1 MKRKAVFL
9 TLLGS
14 LFVFQAAG
22 QEAKLFSVHARHFLA
37 DANPFRYSPVGAIDE
52 DRASVFA
59 VAGDDLLTW
68 VPLFSLDFSGPTKI
82 DGLRLQ
88 GGYFDSRYFL
98 KNNRI
103 KTLTVKVRSPDSKTE
118 VVEKSFT
125 LQDKMESQDFSFGQ
139 RLVASGIDV
148 YATEVYPGSAWNDT
162 VVSDFRLLLGG
173 QALAYRF
180 DHNSKDSDGAFISA
194 QEGTEIT
201 YDSEKRRIA
210 ETEDFHKMGY
220 RTVYSS
226 YSPEGALVFRLH
238 RMVDPENTT
247 DRFELFFSA
256 PDAQQPEKSLIF
268 NADGSPD
275 GKATF
280 TYSGSK
286 LVKEV
291 RTGSHPATN
300 TWTYQ
305 GSLLQSKE
313 VRAHSLDGDAYTELF
328 AYFYKGTLPIGERVT
343 SEDGSSKTVSLYQY
357 IYVDQ
362 KVRYKVPV
370 LDIRDGLFYS
380 QELNYE
386 GDLLVSTVSSMHSVH

>member
-1 MKRKAVFL
+1 MKLKTVFL
-9 TLLGS
+9 TLLGF

-52 DRASVFA
+52 DRTSVFA
-59 VAGDDLLTW
+59 VAGDDLLGW
-68 VPLFSLDFSGPTKI
+68 VPLFSLDFSGPTEL

-88 GGYFDSRYFL
+88 GCYFDSRYFL

-103 KTLTVKVRSPDSKTE
+103 KTLTVKVRAPDGKTE
-118 VVEKSFT
+118 VVEKAFT
-125 LQDKMESQDFSFGQ
+125 LQDKMEDQDFSFG
-139 RLVASGIDV
+139 RRVTASGIDV
-148 YATEVYPGSAWNDT
+148 YATEVYPGSTWNDT

-173 QALAYRF
+173 RPLVYRF
-180 DHNSKDSDGAFISA
+180 DHNPKDSDGAFVST

-201 YDSEKRRIA
+201 YDSDKRRIA

-220 RTVYSS
+220 NTVYSS
-226 YSPEGALVFRLH
+226 YSPEGVLVFRLH
-238 RMVDPENTT
+238 RLVDPENTT

-256 PDAQQPEKSLIF
+256 PDAQHPEKSLIF

-280 TYSGSK
+280 TYSGYK

-291 RTGSHPATN
+291 RTGTHPATN
-300 TWTYQ
+300 TWTYT
-305 GSLLQSKE
+305 SDLLQSKE
-313 VRAHSLDGDAYTELF
+313 VRAHNLDGDAYTELF
-328 AYFYKGTLPIGERVT
+328 EYFYKGALPVGERVT
-343 SEDGSSKTVSLYQY
+343 SENASSKTVSLYQY

-362 KVRYKVPV
+362 KVRFKIPV
-370 LDIRDGLFYS
+370 LDTRESLFYS
-380 QELNYE
+380 QELIYD
-386 GDLLVSTVSSMHSVH
+386 GDLLVSTVSSMHSVF